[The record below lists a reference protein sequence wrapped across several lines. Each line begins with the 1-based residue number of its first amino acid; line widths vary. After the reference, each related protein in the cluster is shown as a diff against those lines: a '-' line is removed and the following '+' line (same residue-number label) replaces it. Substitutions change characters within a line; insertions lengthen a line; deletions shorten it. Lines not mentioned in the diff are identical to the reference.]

1 MLACVHACMRACVR
15 VRVCFFSSFCCFC
28 CLLRSKC
35 TKKQV
40 INCSG
45 VIFRLFGNHGIPK

>member
-45 VIFRLFGNHGIPK
+45 VIFRLFGNNGIPK